1 MPRRQR
7 VVKRVLLPDPRYNNR
22 VVAKFINSVMTRGK
36 KSLAERIVYDALDT
50 AEGRAK
56 RPGIEVFEQAM
67 RNATP
72 VIEVKP
78 RRVGGSTYQV
88 PVEIRGDRRQ
98 ALAMRWL
105 IRSARARSGRSMAEK
120 LASELLDASNN
131 TGATVRRREETHRM
145 AESNKAFSHYRF

>member
-7 VVKRVLLPDPRYNNR
+7 VTKRVLLPDPRYNNR
-22 VVAKFINSVMTRGK
+22 VVAKFINSIMMGGK
-36 KSLAERIVYDALDT
+36 KSLAERIMYQALDSI
-50 AEGRAK
+50 EGKVR

-105 IRSARARSGRSMAEK
+105 IKAARARSGRSMTEK
-120 LASELLDASNN
+120 LAGELMDAANN

-145 AESNKAFSHYRF
+145 AESNKAYSHYRF

>member
-7 VVKRVLLPDPRYNNR
+7 VTRRVLLPDPRYNNR
-22 VVAKFINSVMTRGK
+22 VVAKFINSLMKGGK
-36 KSLAERIVYDALDT
+36 KSLAERIMYQAFDT
-50 AEGRAK
+50 IEERAH
-56 RPGIEVFEQAM
+56 RPGIEIFEQAM

-105 IRSARARSGRSMAEK
+105 IRSARARSGRSMMEK
-120 LASELLDASNN
+120 LAGELMDAANN

-145 AESNKAFSHYRF
+145 AESNRAYSHYRF

>member
-1 MPRRQR
+1 
-7 VVKRVLLPDPRYNNR
+7 
-22 VVAKFINSVMTRGK
+22 
-36 KSLAERIVYDALDT
+36 
-50 AEGRAK
+50 
-56 RPGIEVFEQAM
+56 M

-105 IRSARARSGRSMAEK
+105 IRSARGRSGRSMAEK

>member
-7 VVKRVLLPDPRYNNR
+7 VVKRILLPDPRYNNR
-22 VVAKFINSVMTRGK
+22 VMAKFINSVMTRGK
-36 KSLAERIVYDALDT
+36 KSLAEKIVYTALDSV
-50 AEGRAK
+50 ESRMK
-56 RPGIEVFEQAM
+56 RPALDVFEQAM
-67 RNATP
+67 RNVTP

-98 ALAMRWL
+98 ALAIRWI

-120 LASELLDASNN
+120 LAAEFMDAANN
-131 TGATVRRREETHRM
+131 TGATVRRREEVHRM

>member
-7 VVKRVLLPDPRYNNR
+7 VVRRTLLPDPRYNNR
-22 VVAKFINSVMTRGK
+22 VIAKFINSIMKGGK
-36 KSLAERIVYDALDT
+36 KSLAERIMYNALDA
-50 AEGRAK
+50 AESRMR
-56 RPGIEVFEQAM
+56 RPAVEVFEQAM

-72 VIEVKP
+72 VVEVKP

-98 ALAMRWL
+98 ALAIRWL

-120 LASELLDASNN
+120 LSAELMDAANN

-145 AESNKAFSHYRF
+145 AESNKAYSHYRF

>member
-7 VVKRVLLPDPRYNNR
+7 VARRVLLPDPRYNNR
-22 VVAKFINSVMTRGK
+22 VVAKFINSLMKGGK
-36 KSLAERIVYDALDT
+36 KSLAERIMYGAMDSVEARL
-50 AEGRAK
+50 R
-56 RPGIEVFEQAM
+56 RPGLEVFEQAM

-72 VIEVKP
+72 AIEVKP

-105 IRSARARSGRSMAEK
+105 INAARARSGRSMMEK
-120 LASELLDASNN
+120 LGAEIMDAANN

-145 AESNKAFSHYRF
+145 AESNKAYSHYRF

>member
-7 VVKRVLLPDPRYNNR
+7 VVRRTLLPDPRYNNR
-22 VVAKFINSVMTRGK
+22 VVAKFINSLMKGGK
-36 KSLAERIVYDALDT
+36 KSLAERIMYGALDA
-50 AEGRAK
+50 AEGRMR
-56 RPGIEVFEQAM
+56 RPALEVFEQAM

-72 VIEVKP
+72 VVEVKP

-98 ALAMRWL
+98 ALAIRWL
-105 IRSARARSGRSMAEK
+105 IRSARARAGRSMAEK
-120 LASELLDASNN
+120 LSAELMDAANN

-145 AESNKAFSHYRF
+145 AESNRAYSHYRF

>member
-7 VVKRVLLPDPRYNNR
+7 VARRVLLPDPRYNNR
-22 VVAKFINSVMTRGK
+22 VVSKFINSVMVGGK
-36 KSLAERIVYDALDT
+36 KSLAERIVYGALDT
-50 AEGRAK
+50 AEDRVH
-56 RPGIEVFEQAM
+56 RPGIEIFELAM

-72 VIEVKP
+72 IIEVKP

-105 IRSARARSGRSMAEK
+105 ISAARSRSGRSMVEK
-120 LASELLDASNN
+120 LASELMDAANN

-145 AESNKAFSHYRF
+145 AESNKAYSHYRF

>member
-7 VVKRVLLPDPRYNNR
+7 VARRVLLPDPRYNNR
-22 VVAKFINSVMTRGK
+22 VVAKFINNLMRGGK
-36 KSLAERIVYDALDT
+36 KSLAERIMYGALDSV
-50 AEGRAK
+50 EGRLR

-88 PVEIRGDRRQ
+88 PIEIRGDRRQ

-105 IRSARARSGRSMAEK
+105 INAARARSGKTMMEK
-120 LASELLDASNN
+120 LAAELMDAANN

-145 AESNKAFSHYRF
+145 AESNKAYSHYRF